1 MAVAGA
7 AVLALTACSGDDG
20 GGSALPANAEP
31 AEVVAAG
38 LGERLENGASFTL
51 TVDGDLEA
59 IAERSGE
66 PVPAE
71 LEQLLS
77 DGLISGAFSPDG
89 GFALT
94 IGADGGFVEM
104 RAVEE
109 ALYLRLDLDQVATT
123 FPDAGE
129 IPPPEVLRGQL
140 EALPL
145 PADLSAVATA
155 ALEGEWIGITGLSQE
170 ALQDFAQ
177 TMGAPPAEDMT
188 EQEDAVR
195 SVLEDEGLL
204 DGQAFTERYLV
215 VEGDGPTY
223 DLTLMA
229 RDLVTTLNEV
239 SAELEASLGAAA
251 GDMGDLPTADEVPET
266 LTGFSVTV
274 EDGAATAIVADIAT
288 VAESA
293 GETTQDI
300 EPGDLVM
307 TIALAD
313 LGDQLSVP
321 DGATTIDF
329 ESLVTGVMG
338 GLMGGG
344 LGGGLAG

>member
-7 AVLALTACSGDDG
+7 AILALTACSDDG
-20 GGSALPANAEP
+20 GGDALPAGAEP
-31 AEVVAAG
+31 DEVVAAG

-51 TVDGDLEA
+51 TIDGDLEA

-66 PVPAE
+66 PMPPE

-77 DGLISGAFSPDG
+77 EGLVSGAFSPEG
-89 GFALT
+89 GFAMT
-94 IGADGGFVEM
+94 IGADGGFLEM

-109 ALYLRLDLDQVATT
+109 ALYLRLDLEQVATT
-123 FPDAGE
+123 FPDSGE

-145 PADLSAVATA
+145 PADLSAVASA
-155 ALEGEWIGITGLSQE
+155 ALDGEWIGITGLSQE

-195 SVLEDEGLL
+195 SILEDEGLL
-204 DGQAFTERYLV
+204 DGEAFTERYLV

-229 RDLVTTLNEV
+229 RDLVTTLNEI

-251 GDMGDLPTADEVPET
+251 GDMGDLPTADEVPES
-266 LTGFSVTV
+266 LSGFSVTI
-274 EDGAATAIVADIAT
+274 EDGAATAIAADIAA

-293 GETTQDI
+293 GETSTEI
-300 EPGDLVM
+300 EPGEL
-307 TIALAD
+307 IATLALDD
-313 LGDQLSVP
+313 LGDQLSIP
-321 DGATTIDF
+321 EGATTIDF
-329 ESLVTGVMG
+329 EALVTGVMG

-344 LGGGLAG
+344 FGGGLAG